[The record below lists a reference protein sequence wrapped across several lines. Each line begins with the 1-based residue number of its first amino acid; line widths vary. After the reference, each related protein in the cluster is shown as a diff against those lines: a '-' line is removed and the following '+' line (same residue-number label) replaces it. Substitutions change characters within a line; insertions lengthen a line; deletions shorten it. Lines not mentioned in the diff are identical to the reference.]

1 MYSEFF
7 WSISFRIQ
15 TKYGEILRILSIFC
29 LNPEKYG
36 PKNIE
41 YGSFSTVNSIFHEK
55 DSKMFK
61 IQNKI
66 SAFLN
71 YIGYHN
77 WGRIVKDGFLNLISK
92 PSQPFTS
99 NKNLKTLLNRNRSN
113 LLPNSYPGVYMLT
126 FSFDT
131 VFLREICPNTEFSL
145 VCIFRKKLR
154 IRKFPRSVYIMANG
168 KRKYCHAPLKIN
180 KIDLKKK

>member
-1 MYSEFF
+1 M
-7 WSISFRIQ
+7 
-15 TKYGEILRILSIFC
+15 
-29 LNPEKYG
+29 
-36 PKNIE
+36 
-41 YGSFSTVNSIFHEK
+41 NSIFHEK

-145 VCIFRKKLR
+145 VCIFRKNSEYGNFHAACILWR
-154 IRKFPRSVYIMANG
+154 MG
-168 KRKYCHAPLKIN
+168 KESIVTHH
-180 KIDLKKK
+180 

>member
-7 WSISFRIQ
+7 WSIFFRIQ
-15 TKYGEILRILSIFC
+15 TKYGEILRILSIFS

-145 VCIFRKKLR
+145 VCIFRKNSEYGNFHAACILWR
-154 IRKFPRSVYIMANG
+154 MG
-168 KRKYCHAPLKIN
+168 KESIVTHH
-180 KIDLKKK
+180 

>member
-7 WSISFRIQ
+7 WSIFFRIQ
-15 TKYGEILRILSIFC
+15 TKYGEILRILSIFS

-77 WGRIVKDGFLNLISK
+77 WGRIVKDGFLNLILK

-99 NKNLKTLLNRNRSN
+99 NKNLKTLLSQNRSN

-126 FSFDT
+126 YSFDT
-131 VFLREICPNTEFSL
+131 VSLSEICPNTEFSL
-145 VCIFRKKLR
+145 VCIFRKNSEYGNFHAACILWR
-154 IRKFPRSVYIMANG
+154 MG
-168 KRKYCHAPLKIN
+168 KESIVTHH
-180 KIDLKKK
+180 

>member
-7 WSISFRIQ
+7 WSIFFRIQ

-145 VCIFRKKLR
+145 VCIFRKNSEYGNFHAACILWR
-154 IRKFPRSVYIMANG
+154 MG
-168 KRKYCHAPLKIN
+168 KESIVTHH
-180 KIDLKKK
+180 

>member
-145 VCIFRKKLR
+145 VCIFRKNSEYGNFHAACILWR
-154 IRKFPRSVYIMANG
+154 MG
-168 KRKYCHAPLKIN
+168 KESIVTHHWKSTR
-180 KIDLKKK
+180 

>member
-77 WGRIVKDGFLNLISK
+77 WGRIVKDVFLNLISK

-113 LLPNSYPGVYMLT
+113 LLPNSYPGVYLTAILEFIT

-131 VFLREICPNTEFSL
+131 VSLREICPNTEFSL
-145 VCIFRKKLR
+145 VCIFRKNSEYGNFHAACILWR
-154 IRKFPRSVYIMANG
+154 MG
-168 KRKYCHAPLKIN
+168 KESIVTHH
-180 KIDLKKK
+180 